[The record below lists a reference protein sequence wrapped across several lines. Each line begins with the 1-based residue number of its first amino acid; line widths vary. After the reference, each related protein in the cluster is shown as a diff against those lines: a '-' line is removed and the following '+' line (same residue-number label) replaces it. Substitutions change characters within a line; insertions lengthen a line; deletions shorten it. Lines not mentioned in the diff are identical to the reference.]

1 MLQSNINWSFLVYH
15 VTPSMEN
22 CPSAVQRTVRCKNAA
37 VYAHGSVATGR
48 ASLAREKHAEVGL

>member
-1 MLQSNINWSFLVYH
+1 MLQSDISWSFLVYH

-22 CPSAVQRTVRCKNAA
+22 CPTAVERTVHCNNAA

-48 ASLAREKHAEVGL
+48 ASSASKKYTEMGL